1 VGLVSGCARYLV
13 ADQDDRVLTHV
24 IVDSFGS
31 EYGEPEIGYH
41 FERLEQRYA
50 VHNYEPLALGRVRA
64 GQSLLALVVLG
75 RWVGGD
81 GAHLPSP
88 YVYLP
93 NGRKLLLPRRVQ
105 YVLRKNKGGYRM
117 NVHV

>member
-1 VGLVSGCARYLV
+1 MGARYLV

-50 VHNYEPLALGRVRA
+50 VHNYEPLGGGSGEGRSIATRTGGGA
-64 GQSLLALVVLG
+64 G
-75 RWVGGD
+75 WVGEG
-81 GAHLPSP
+81 
-88 YVYLP
+88 
-93 NGRKLLLPRRVQ
+93 GR
-105 YVLRKNKGGYRM
+105 
-117 NVHV
+117 